1 MSGLDAMWHEADDA
15 LLRCRDLAHESFLGG
30 GVPVGSVIAGSNG
43 ERVSEGRNPAYDPAG
58 GTDQLQCTPVAHAE
72 MNALAAVETGTDL
85 ASLTLWSSQRPCV
98 LCAAACE
105 FTGAGS
111 VAFTRDGDANML
123 TGVSADG
130 ADDVWARAMPTTTGR
145 TCGCPMS
152 CTGTATA
159 GDQQRRP
166 ASVGVEGPN
175 TTVGLVHRRFH
186 DLVVNRS
193 KGESGQ
199 HVPGVGSASSCMPA
213 GVGLGRRCP
222 ARWQGDR
229 CPTIVGISPPL
240 KADGT
245 AGRAA
250 EEGGLRRASWGV

>member
-1 MSGLDAMWHEADDA
+1 MYSPACDDGRPA
-15 LLRCRDLAHESFLGG
+15 ARHATRLKPRVGQRQTDGASTQAAHWNGTAWSI
-30 GVPVGSVIAGSNG
+30 VP
-43 ERVSEGRNPAYDPAG
+43 
-58 GTDQLQCTPVAHAE
+58 TP
-72 MNALAAVETGTDL
+72 DI
-85 ASLTLWSSQRPCV
+85 
-98 LCAAACE
+98 
-105 FTGAGS
+105 
-111 VAFTRDGDANML
+111 TRDGDANML

-250 EEGGLRRASWGV
+250 EEGELRRVSWGV